1 MISKEKKT
9 AIIKEYARTEGDT
22 GSPEVQVAVLTARIE
37 ELTEHLKVHHKDH
50 HSRRGLLKMVGQRR
64 GLLDYLK
71 KTDIERICYEIELFK
86 PLYID
91 VDPIYLSILLNKI
104 SDYGIN
110 FQYTPQAISLSYEY
124 CTKNIR
130 KFIESHIKCPI
141 FNLYG
146 STEIGYILCECE
158 CGQMHLCDD
167 LIQVEL
173 IPFKNR
179 TDLFSLIVTSL
190 RNPFMPF
197 VNYKTGDIVKATS
210 SNNKCECGLRTP
222 TNIQWVMGR
231 EKDIITFGE
240 TVMTYGDLDEIVYSL
255 SNNLIFVYQLLLEEK
270 NGNLI
275 FRYTTFNKKDIPQIH
290 RRDFKAKINEY
301 FGTNISVNFIFE
313 QSIRPEISGKFAII
327 KTI

>member
-1 MISKEKKT
+1 M
-9 AIIKEYARTEGDT
+9 Y
-22 GSPEVQVAVLTARIE
+22 
-37 ELTEHLKVHHKDH
+37 
-50 HSRRGLLKMVGQRR
+50 
-64 GLLDYLK
+64 
-71 KTDIERICYEIELFK
+71 
-86 PLYID
+86 
-91 VDPIYLSILLNKI
+91 
-104 SDYGIN
+104 
-110 FQYTPQAISLSYEY
+110 
-124 CTKNIR
+124 
-130 KFIESHIKCPI
+130 
-141 FNLYG
+141 
-146 STEIGYILCECE
+146 
-158 CGQMHLCDD
+158 